1 MSAQISWHVELK
13 VKPGLMDAF
22 RTLTR
27 EMIES
32 TRSERGALIYE
43 RFVGQDNQSVHVFER
58 YADSAA
64 AIAHLVTSAQLYARR
79 FAGVVERGRFTVFGH
94 ANARTKAHSRSLGRG
109 ILCAPPG
116 SLGASIAPTC
126 AP

>member
-22 RTLTR
+22 CTLTR

-32 TRSERGALIYE
+32 TKSERGALIYE
-43 RFVGQDNQSVHVFER
+43 RFVGDDDQSVHVFER

-64 AIAHLVTSAQLYARR
+64 AIAHLVMFAQLYAKR
-79 FAGVVERGRFTVFGH
+79 FAGVVERGRFTV
-94 ANARTKAHSRSLGRG
+94 LGTPTPELRH
-109 ILCAPPG
+109 ILDP
-116 SLGASIAPTC
+116 LGAEYFAPLAGFSRT
-126 AP
+126 